1 MSNRSCNT
9 HRRAMRTVTPV
20 VRIGRN
26 AAGAAITAGLLV
38 GGASGALADGV
49 NQAGPEAKAPATAPK
64 AAPLQI
70 IPGATKGLSVGGAT
84 LKATAKPKPKPVAAP
99 EERTTRTTD
108 RAERTATGTQ
118 GAATTQRAAQPAA
131 PAEDTAPK
139 EKKAEKKESE
149 ESAAPSSAKGSSIV
163 ETARNGIGVNYVF
176 GGSTRSGWDC
186 SGFTAW
192 VYAQHGV
199 NLPHSASAQKSKGTV
214 ISKSEAQPGDLV
226 YTPGHVGIYAGGN
239 TIIDA
244 GSSAKDTSERKMWS
258 ASWTFVRVG

>member
-1 MSNRSCNT
+1 
-9 HRRAMRTVTPV
+9 MRTVTPV

-64 AAPLQI
+64 APAKAF
-70 IPGATKGLSVGGAT
+70 PGATAKLTISPAN
-84 LKATAKPKPKPVAAP
+84 LKAKPAP
-99 EERTTRTTD
+99 TPEPEADEAPAERTTRTTDRAERTTRTTD